1 MFIKKKLF
9 KLYSQ
14 NMTFVYFSFLLL
26 LGVYPTPFNLFK
38 SIIQELKQQFQEGQE
53 TN

>member
-1 MFIKKKLF
+1 
-9 KLYSQ
+9 
-14 NMTFVYFSFLLL
+14 MTFVYFSFLLL

-38 SIIQELKQQFQEGQE
+38 TIIQELKQQFQEGQE